1 MNAREIIL
9 PLSGFFTAT
18 VLLSSL
24 SSFMMFIPYFSSRM
38 NVSPDTIIYFGTLF
52 YFAGMPFGKILGR
65 FFKFHKNTVFSTF
78 SIILLISFTLFLM
91 PFIGSLVLLIFFR
104 FLQGMAT
111 ILNDIFSISYSY
123 IFNERTRVLANTISI
138 SGVPSGVALG
148 SSLSFL
154 ANMNIFF
161 VYSFLG
167 TISLLISIPF
177 IYLLHT
183 NKERLYPLK
192 IDGSGTTLKN
202 PITWIMGFMWM
213 SIAGF
218 NLVLASIIPA
228 YLSIYD
234 PMEIGIAMTIFGVWG
249 AITTIFGGLIAYF
262 LYGGRLRHKSL
273 FIVTIIGYTLSIP
286 GFILFAFSPRG
297 DILYLSMFLIMMEA
311 LVIAI
316 IFTLPRLL
324 YKEGYVAK
332 GTWEFSLIG
341 STGHIIAPLLLLP
354 LAFMFGY
361 GFAISLIII
370 FPVYGIITSIY
381 LLKYIKKHGK

>member
-1 MNAREIIL
+1 
-9 PLSGFFTAT
+9 
-18 VLLSSL
+18 
-24 SSFMMFIPYFSSRM
+24 
-38 NVSPDTIIYFGTLF
+38 
-52 YFAGMPFGKILGR
+52 
-65 FFKFHKNTVFSTF
+65 
-78 SIILLISFTLFLM
+78 
-91 PFIGSLVLLIFFR
+91 
-104 FLQGMAT
+104 
-111 ILNDIFSISYSY
+111 
-123 IFNERTRVLANTISI
+123 
-138 SGVPSGVALG
+138 
-148 SSLSFL
+148 
-154 ANMNIFF
+154 MNILI
-161 VYSFLG
+161 VYFFLG

-177 IYLLHT
+177 VYLLHI

-192 IDGSGTTLKN
+192 IDRSGTTLKN

-234 PMEIGIAMTIFGVWG
+234 PIEIGIAMTIFGVWG
-249 AITTIFGGLIAYF
+249 AITTIFGGIIAYF
-262 LYGGRLRHKSL
+262 LYGERLGYKSL

-297 DILYLSMFLIMMEA
+297 DILYLSIFLIMMEGF
-311 LVIAI
+311 VIAI
-316 IFTLPRLL
+316 IFTMPRLL

-341 STGHIIAPLLLLP
+341 STGHIIAPLVLFP
-354 LAFMFGY
+354 LAFIFGY

-370 FPVYGIITSIY
+370 FPVYGIITSVY